1 MHDETDARQA
11 GPSPAYIGTWP
22 LDGGSASL
30 DLDQIEMDAVL
41 TILDELDAAA
51 YAREQSASD
60 GV

>member
-11 GPSPAYIGTWP
+11 GDHNCST
-22 LDGGSASL
+22 LLKS
-30 DLDQIEMDAVL
+30 L